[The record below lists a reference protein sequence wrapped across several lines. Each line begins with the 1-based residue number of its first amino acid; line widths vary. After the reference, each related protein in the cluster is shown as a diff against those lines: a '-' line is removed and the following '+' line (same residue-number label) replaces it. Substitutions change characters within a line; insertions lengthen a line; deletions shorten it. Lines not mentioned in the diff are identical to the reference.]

1 MEVSKISNIYDDNTF
16 FFFFRKSVKTLT
28 VSTTAGLKITQ
39 DKKQKEL
46 TPPQERGF
54 LLSFLF

>member
-1 MEVSKISNIYDDNTF
+1 MEVGKISNVYDDNTF
-16 FFFFRKSVKTLT
+16 GFFFRKSVKTLT
-28 VSTTAGLKITQ
+28 ISTSDGLKITQ

-46 TPPQERGF
+46 TPPQQRGF